1 MTYAQKGERGAQKIT
16 SKLGET
22 EGGVGAWVGV
32 NKSQNY
38 VDVISGSASPL
49 TGIEWMHPMSGIKS

>member
-16 SKLGET
+16 PKLGET
-22 EGGVGAWVGV
+22 EGGVGVK
-32 NKSQNY
+32 KSKNY
-38 VDVISGSASPL
+38 VNVISGSPL